1 MKKRLFKLTT
11 EIFIERSKKI
21 HNDYYNYD
29 LVCYKNSDSLV
40 TIKCPKHGEFKQ
52 VAKYHMNG
60 SGCKKCAKQIISEKM
75 RHCWSEK
82 EISILKENFFKN
94 NSMAHCARL
103 LNLDRDVIRKKL
115 IDLGLGEHIVKRGI
129 QIAWGY
135 KDITSER
142 WYSLV
147 HGAKSRNLEVS
158 IKIEDVWNLYLKQ
171 NKKCALSGLPIL
183 YSKNRKKITASVDRI
198 DSKKGYTLDN
208 IQIVHRD
215 INRLKLDFPEDA
227 FVSMCLNVA
236 NTFKNKNTKRKITR
250 WDIDIM
256 NDTEHPVFCDEAW
269 PVREA

>member
-1 MKKRLFKLTT
+1 MSKRLFKLTT
-11 EIFIERSKKI
+11 EIFIERSKQI

-29 LVCYKNSDSLV
+29 LVCYKNSSNLV

-60 SGCKKCAKQIISEKM
+60 SGCKKCSNQIKSEKK
-75 RHCWSEK
+75 RYRWSEN
-82 EISILKENFFKN
+82 EISILKENFPKN
-94 NSMAHCARL
+94 SIAYCARL
-103 LNLDRDVIRKKL
+103 LNLDRDVVKKKI
-115 IDLGLGEHIVKRGI
+115 IDLGLGAHIVKRGI

-142 WYSLV
+142 WYSLL
-147 HGAKSRNLEVS
+147 HSAKSRNLEVS

-171 NKKCALSGLPIL
+171 NKKCALSGLPVL
-183 YSKNRKKITASVDRI
+183 YSKDRRKITASVDRI

-250 WDIDIM
+250 WDIDIL
-256 NDTEHPVFCDEAW
+256 NDTEYPVFFDEAW
-269 PVREA
+269 PVLF